1 MKMDKNIYRYYM
13 NILVFVDLDK
23 IKNKNIQIREL
34 LSKGYR
40 ENCF

>member
-23 IKNKNIQIREL
+23 IKNKYIQIREL